1 MMSKATHMKKHK
13 YLNTLFLTYSA
24 ALLLAL
30 TLLFLVMLTF
40 TYREQYKKNMEVQK
54 QLADK
59 TSEQLDTSLQE
70 MDRIINGL
78 LFNKSFMNIMKA
90 EDAASRYTEYS
101 KQILNH
107 FVTLDAPLFSTHRI
121 IAFNDSAYYTLTKT
135 GENPSYIEKA
145 IASYPYIEPL
155 AAANGEK
162 VLLPAHPDI
171 FDEEGI
177 IVYSVARII
186 TDGKKSYGFVEVQNE
201 YSRLENICT
210 FSSASGKAAVFAADA
225 SLIFPYEAEEENTS
239 FLKELHEKATESGTD
254 QGSFLWKGQQVSYIT
269 SSYSGWITFI
279 YAPASRFV
287 PYALEMVLV
296 SAAAFILLALLSLSM
311 LHLLTK
317 KMAAPLI
324 DLNQALNQVSLDNL
338 SLTLPQSYNIEEIE
352 SINHS
357 FQVMFG
363 HLKEAIA
370 VSIQSRANEERANYL
385 ALQSQMN
392 PHTIYNTISMIES
405 VSYMNGDKEVSSL
418 CICFSQ
424 MLRYISDYTRK
435 EYKVQDEIQHLSNYA
450 VLVQKRFAGKLD
462 IQVSVDDCLLSRII
476 PKFTIQPL
484 VENAVKHGYGTGYA
498 LLTISV
504 CVEKIPEGWHILVK
518 DDGCGF
524 SKEALSLIQTQL
536 AHCDA
541 SLQANTDVINM
552 KIGKLALSNIYIRCR
567 ILYGDAFSVC
577 IQNNKEHSGGYVELR
592 ISENPSCTA

>member
-1 MMSKATHMKKHK
+1 MLKRKKRMKKHK

-30 TLLFLVMLTF
+30 TLLFLIMLGF
-40 TYREQYKKNMEVQK
+40 TYREQYKKNIEVQQ
-54 QLADK
+54 QLASQ
-59 TSEQLDTSLQE
+59 TQEQLDTSIQE

-90 EDAASRYTEYS
+90 SDAASMYTEYS
-101 KQILNH
+101 KQVLNY

-121 IAFNDSAYYTLTKT
+121 ISFNDTAYYTLTKT

-145 IASYPYIEPL
+145 IASYPYSEIL
-155 AAANGEK
+155 SSSNGEK
-162 VLLPAHPDI
+162 VLLPVHPDF
-171 FDEEGI
+171 FDEDGT

-186 TDGKKSYGFVEVQNE
+186 TDGKKSYGIVEVQND
-201 YSRLENICT
+201 YRKLEAICS
-210 FSSASGKAAVFAADA
+210 FSSASGSAVVFAGDG
-225 SLIFPYEAEEENTS
+225 SLIFPYGSDEN
-239 FLKELHEKATESGTD
+239 FPLLKELYHQVGD
-254 QGSFLWKGQQVSYIT
+254 LNQDCGSFLWKRQQVSYAV
-269 SSYSGWITFI
+269 SAYSGFTTFV
-279 YAPASRFV
+279 YSPVSQFV

-296 SAAAFILLALLSLSM
+296 SAAAFILLAFLSLSM

-324 DLNQALNQVSLDNL
+324 DLNMALNQVSLDHL
-338 SLTLPQSYNIEEIE
+338 SLSLPQSYNIEEIE

-357 FQVMFG
+357 FQVMFD
-363 HLKEAIA
+363 HLKKAIA
-370 VSIQSRANEERANYL
+370 VSIQSKANEERANYL

-405 VSYMNGDKEVSSL
+405 VSYMNGDKEVSAL

-424 MLRYISDYTRK
+424 MLRYISDYTRQA
-435 EYKVQDEIQHLSNYA
+435 YKVQDEIQHVNNYA

-462 IQVSVDDCLLSRII
+462 IQVSADDPLLLLEL

-484 VENAVKHGYGTGYA
+484 VENAVKHGFGAGYSK
-498 LLTISV
+498 LTV
-504 CVEKIPEGWHILVK
+504 RVRVAYIPEGWHILVT

-524 SKEALSLIQTQL
+524 TPEALAMIRDQL
-536 AHCDA
+536 SHCDA

-567 ILYGDAFSVC
+567 ILYGNAFEMC
-577 IQNNKEHSGGYVELR
+577 IKNKENDAGGYVELKIQT
-592 ISENPSCTA
+592 ISV